1 VIYDMKRT
9 IAILILIIVIFSF
22 SACEKQDSVIAVMD
36 MDKVLKQSKYA
47 VSLQNNL
54 TELGQGLEEKYN
66 QKKEELSGEKKQ
78 EELDKIYQQF
88 LQSKQS
94 YEGKL
99 NEEIKIELEKLAKEM
114 NFDIVLYKK
123 EVHYGGKD
131 ITDDLI
137 KRLDEKYDEGEEK

>member
-1 VIYDMKRT
+1 MKRT

-66 QKKEELSGEKKQ
+66 QKKEEISGEKKQ

-114 NFDIVLYKK
+114 N
-123 EVHYGGKD
+123 
-131 ITDDLI
+131 
-137 KRLDEKYDEGEEK
+137 